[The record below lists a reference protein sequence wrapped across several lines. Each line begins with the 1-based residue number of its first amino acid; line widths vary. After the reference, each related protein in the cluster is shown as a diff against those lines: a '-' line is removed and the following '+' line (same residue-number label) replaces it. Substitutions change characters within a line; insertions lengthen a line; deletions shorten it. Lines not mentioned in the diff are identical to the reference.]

1 MIEGAGKMDAK
12 FFIEKIKLDKRYEAL
27 QLSKALDMNIEG
39 LIVNKDLASMQYAD
53 VFECIDINI
62 IKNIASSLVKG
73 SLDFE
78 TFEKIIASR
87 INSMWYENTSLI
99 TNFYRRL
106 WLFQGHWNSLFL
118 SGNLHQIISKI
129 TLKSIIK

>member
-1 MIEGAGKMDAK
+1 MDAK

-62 IKNIASSLVKG
+62 IK
-73 SLDFE
+73 
-78 TFEKIIASR
+78 
-87 INSMWYENTSLI
+87 
-99 TNFYRRL
+99 
-106 WLFQGHWNSLFL
+106 
-118 SGNLHQIISKI
+118 
-129 TLKSIIK
+129 